1 MKPPIVQII
10 GPGKAGLSFFQALSS
25 SGWEMKTPLGRGDNL
40 SGATKGVDLVLIATP
55 DRAIPDVVRQLP
67 KTKSVIAHIAGSRG
81 LSSLNP
87 HKRIG
92 LIHPLVS
99 LPNPQIGK
107 ERLTNN
113 AWFAINGD
121 PFMQKIVD
129 ILGGTSFNLSD
140 QDRAL
145 YHATA
150 CIASNHLVVL
160 LEQVRRLADQLNIP
174 FEAFLNLSQGSLD
187 SVSELNP
194 REALTGP
201 AARKDEETLKAHLE
215 SLPVKELPLYKSM
228 VEEAKR
234 LSAQDN
240 HKE

>member
-1 MKPPIVQII
+1 MSPIVQII
-10 GPGKAGLSFFQALSS
+10 GPGKAGHSFFEALNSQ
-25 SGWEMKTPLGRGDNL
+25 GWEMRIPLGKGDDL
-40 SGATKGVDLVLIATP
+40 SGATEGVDLVLITTP
-55 DRAIPDVVRQLP
+55 DSAIPDVVSQLP
-67 KTKSVIAHIAGSRG
+67 KTKSVIAHVAGSRG
-81 LSSLNP
+81 LSSLKP
-87 HKRIG
+87 HKKVG

-99 LPNPQIGK
+99 LPNPEIGK
-107 ERLTNN
+107 QRLLDN

-121 PFMQKIVD
+121 PFMETIVEA
-129 ILGGTSFNLSD
+129 LGGTSFKLLD

-160 LEQVRRLADQLNIP
+160 LEQVRRLANQLNIP

-194 REALTGP
+194 KEALTGP
-201 AARKDEETLKAHLE
+201 VARKDEETLKAHLE

-234 LSAQDN
+234 LST
-240 HKE
+240 